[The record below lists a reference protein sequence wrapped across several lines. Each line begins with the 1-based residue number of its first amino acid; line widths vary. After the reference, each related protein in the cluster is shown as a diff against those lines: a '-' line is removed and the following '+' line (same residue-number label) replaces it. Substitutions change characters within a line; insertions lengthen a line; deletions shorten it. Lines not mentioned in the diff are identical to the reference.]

1 MDPSSR
7 LPPPALHATSVRT
20 GRRRR
25 HVCSS
30 QSARGSAREQT
41 DLAQFA
47 PVAAHCLQH
56 DARRH
61 VGRNQETKRVLRLM
75 RRLRWLPFCR
85 RRQTPPPL
93 LGRKVPRSGE
103 IDRRGSQRGASSSLK
118 CGSNKL
124 GEGGQRGAV
133 ALLCLDC
140 SVHTVF
146 QSQSQSVT
154 VTLLHN
160 CYSLVGSFQA
170 AWAALAAAPF
180 SSLSVNRITAA
191 RSL

>member
-1 MDPSSR
+1 MAVQRAAHTHPIASGLVAPAFARESCMRVSR
-7 LPPPALHATSVRT
+7 VAAACESLQPPATPALHAPSVRT

-30 QSARGSAREQT
+30 QSARCSGRGLT

-75 RRLRWLPFCR
+75 RRLHRLPFCR

-93 LGRKVPRSGE
+93 LGRQVPRSGE

-124 GEGGQRGAV
+124 GEGGQLG
-133 ALLCLDC
+133 
-140 SVHTVF
+140 
-146 QSQSQSVT
+146 
-154 VTLLHN
+154 
-160 CYSLVGSFQA
+160 
-170 AWAALAAAPF
+170 AAAAGCAWIA
-180 SSLSVNRITAA
+180 L
-191 RSL
+191 